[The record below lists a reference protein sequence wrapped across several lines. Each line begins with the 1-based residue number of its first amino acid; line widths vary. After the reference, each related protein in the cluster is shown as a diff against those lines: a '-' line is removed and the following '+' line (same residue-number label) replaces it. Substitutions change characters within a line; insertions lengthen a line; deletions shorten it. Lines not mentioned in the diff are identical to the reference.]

1 MAQSGRRPAG
11 KAKKAAPKG
20 SRAKRF
26 WKRLGITALVAFIVV
41 GLSGMG
47 AFFFLY
53 ETTDL
58 PDPNSD
64 FQTNTTFIYYRDGE
78 ERLGSLAVQNR
89 QTIGYDEMPQLMK
102 DAVVAAENRTFW
114 EDPGFSVTGIARGAF
129 SIATGGELQGGS
141 TITQQYIKILYLDSG
156 QRLSRKV
163 RELMLAIKMGRELP
177 KEEILEGYLN
187 TIYFG
192 RGAYG
197 IQAAARSFFL
207 KDAKDLTLEESAAL
221 AAILN
226 NPAAFNPSGGPE
238 KLEKLLGRYQYVL
251 DGMLEMG
258 AITQAE
264 HDRAYPALPEFP
276 EVPINDRYGGWKGFL
291 IKEVEKELEGKGFS
305 EAEIQGGGLQII
317 TTLDKSMQSAA
328 AKTAKEYP
336 KKAAEAAAGDPDPA
350 DLHVA
355 ITSVDTATGG
365 ILALYGGPDYV
376 KNSRNW
382 ATTPRAAASTFKAF
396 ATVAG
401 LRDGFGLNSVFNG
414 NTFTPRGDTKT
425 IRNEFSHQYG
435 PVTLRRATAD
445 SINTAFVDMT
455 EQMDD
460 GAMKVVEAANDA
472 GAPTGAGWLN
482 EDGKPNNRI
491 ALGAAEVSPVDMA
504 NSYATFANSGERNEA
519 HIVDRV
525 LDRNG
530 DVVYEAEA
538 KGEKAIDENVA
549 ANVTDALTAVV
560 SEGTG
565 TRASALGRPVAG
577 KTGTNDI
584 DGDITSAWFVGYT
597 KQISTAVMYV
607 AGDSGVEDLETYKRP
622 QDGTFFG
629 STWPLMTWVDYMQ
642 AATDGMP
649 VEQFDRARDIRP
661 ERGETVGPR
670 RSTSPSPSPSPSP
683 SATETA
689 EPTPTPT
696 PTPTRTVT
704 PEPTPTRTTPTP
716 TTQPTATPTKEPTAE
731 PTPTRTQ
738 TPAPTKTATPTKT
751 PTAEPTTESDDEAA
765 AAPEP

>member
-1 MAQSGRRPAG
+1 MAQSGKRPSGGG
-11 KAKKAAPKG
+11 KKQAKKAPQG

-53 ETTDL
+53 ATTDL
-58 PDPNSD
+58 PDPNAD

-89 QTIGYDEMPQLMK
+89 QTISYAEMPQLMK

-251 DGMLEMG
+251 DGMLDMG

-264 HDRAYPALPEFP
+264 HDRAHPALPEFP
-276 EVPINDRYGGWKGFL
+276 EVPVNDRYGGWKGFL
-291 IKEVEKELEGKGFS
+291 IKEVEKELEDKGFS
-305 EAEIQGGGLQII
+305 EAEIQGGGLKIV
-317 TTLDKSMQSAA
+317 TTLDKSMQAAA
-328 AKTAKEYP
+328 AKAGEEYP
-336 KKAAEAAAGDPDPA
+336 KRAAEGAAGDPDPA

-355 ITSVDTATGG
+355 IASVDTANGG
-365 ILALYGGPDYV
+365 ILAMYGGPDYV

-401 LRDGFGLNSVFNG
+401 LRNGFSLDSIFNG
-414 NTFTPRGDTKT
+414 NTFTPRGDSKT

-455 EQMDD
+455 EQMPD
-460 GAMKVVEAANDA
+460 GANEVAKAANDA
-472 GAPTGAGWLN
+472 GAPTGAGW
-482 EDGKPNNRI
+482 DMNNRI
-491 ALGAAEVSPVDMA
+491 ALGAAEVSPVNMA
-504 NSYATFANSGERNEA
+504 SAYATFANSGERNEA

-530 DVVYEAEA
+530 EVVYQAERA
-538 KGEKAIDENVA
+538 GEQTIDENVA
-549 ANVTDALTAVV
+549 ANVTDALTSVV

-597 KQISTAVMYV
+597 KQVSTAVMYV

-629 STWPLMTWVDYMQ
+629 STYPLMTWVDFMTT
-642 AATDGMP
+642 ATEGMP
-649 VEQFDRARDIRP
+649 VEQFDRAREIRP
-661 ERGETVGPR
+661 ERGKTAEPQ
-670 RSTSPSPSPSPSP
+670 RSESPSPSPSPTPTP
-683 SATETA
+683 SETPTETPTPTPTRTA

-696 PTPTRTVT
+696 ATPTT
-704 PEPTPTRTTPTP
+704 EPTEEPTEPTEEPTETPTP
-716 TTQPTATPTKEPTAE
+716 DKTASVEP
-731 PTPTRTQ
+731 PTR
-738 TPAPTKTATPTKT
+738 PEATKVP
-751 PTAEPTTESDDEAA
+751 DDDAGS
-765 AAPEP
+765 

>member
-1 MAQSGRRPAG
+1 MAQSGKRPADG
-11 KAKKAAPKG
+11 SGSHGAKRGAKSAPKG

-26 WKRLGITALVAFIVV
+26 WKRLGLTALVAFIVV

-53 ETTDL
+53 ATTDL
-58 PDPNSD
+58 PDPNAD

-78 ERLGSLAVQNR
+78 EKLGSLAVQNR
-89 QTIGYDEMPQLMK
+89 QTISYAEMPQLMK

-129 SIATGGELQGGS
+129 SIATGGEVQGGS

-177 KEEILEGYLN
+177 KEQILEGYLN

-207 KDAKDLTLEESAAL
+207 KDAKDLTLEEAAAL

-226 NPAAFNPSGGPE
+226 NPAAFNPSGGEE

-264 HDRAYPALPEFP
+264 HDRAHPALPEFP
-276 EVPINDRYGGWKGFL
+276 EVPVNDRYGGWKGFL
-291 IKEVEKELEGKGFS
+291 IKEVENELEEKGFS

-317 TTLDKSMQSAA
+317 TTLDKSMQAAA
-328 AKTAKEYP
+328 AKTGKEYP

-365 ILALYGGPDYV
+365 ILALYGGPDFV

-414 NTFTPRGDTKT
+414 NTFTPRGDSKT

-460 GAMKVVEAANDA
+460 GANKVAAAANDA
-472 GAPTGAGWLN
+472 GAPTNRGWN
-482 EDGKPNNRI
+482 INNRI
-491 ALGAAEVSPVDMA
+491 ALGAAEVSPVNMA
-504 NSYATFANSGERNEA
+504 SAYATFANSGERNEA

-530 DVVYEAEA
+530 DVVYAA
-538 KGEKAIDENVA
+538 TANGEQTIDENVA
-549 ANVTDALTAVV
+549 ANVTDALTSVV

-607 AGDSGVEDLETYKRP
+607 AGDSGVEDLETFKRP
-622 QDGTFFG
+622 QDSTFFG
-629 STWPLMTWVDYMQ
+629 STWPLMTWVDYMT

-661 ERGETVGPR
+661 ERGKTAGP
-670 RSTSPSPSPSPSP
+670 SPSSSPSPTESPSPSPTPTESPSP
-683 SATETA
+683 
-689 EPTPTPT
+689 TPTQ
-696 PTPTRTVT
+696 
-704 PEPTPTRTTPTP
+704 E
-716 TTQPTATPTKEPTAE
+716 PTKEPTSTPTTE
-731 PTPTRTQ
+731 PTPTEEPITPEETPTPQETPTPEKTATVSAPKR
-738 TPAPTKTATPTKT
+738 PAPTAPAVTAD
-751 PTAEPTTESDDEAA
+751 AEP
-765 AAPEP
+765 

>member
-1 MAQSGRRPAG
+1 MAQSGKRPAG
-11 KAKKAAPKG
+11 GSGSHGAKAAPKG

-26 WKRLGITALVAFIVV
+26 WKRLGLTALVAFIVV

-53 ETTDL
+53 ATTDL
-58 PDPNSD
+58 PDPNAD

-78 ERLGSLAVQNR
+78 EKLGSLAVQNR
-89 QTIGYDEMPQLMK
+89 QTISYAEMPQLMK

-129 SIATGGELQGGS
+129 SIATGGEVQGGS

-177 KEEILEGYLN
+177 KEQILEGYLN

-207 KDAKDLTLEESAAL
+207 KDAKDLTLEEAAAL

-226 NPAAFNPSGGPE
+226 NPAAFNPSGGEE

-264 HDRAYPALPEFP
+264 HDRAHPALPEFP
-276 EVPINDRYGGWKGFL
+276 EVPVNDRYGGWKGFL
-291 IKEVEKELEGKGFS
+291 IKEVENELEEKGFS

-317 TTLDKSMQSAA
+317 TTLDKSMQAAA
-328 AKTAKEYP
+328 AKTGKEYP

-365 ILALYGGPDYV
+365 ILALYGGPDFV

-414 NTFTPRGDTKT
+414 NTFTPRGDSKT

-460 GAMKVVEAANDA
+460 GANKVAAAANDA
-472 GAPTGAGWLN
+472 GAPTNRGWN
-482 EDGKPNNRI
+482 INNRI
-491 ALGAAEVSPVDMA
+491 ALGAAEVSPVNMA
-504 NSYATFANSGERNEA
+504 SAYATFANSGERNEA

-530 DVVYEAEA
+530 DVVYAA
-538 KGEKAIDENVA
+538 TANGEQTIDENVA
-549 ANVTDALTAVV
+549 ANVTDALTSVV

-607 AGDSGVEDLETYKRP
+607 AGDSGVEDLETFKRP
-622 QDGTFFG
+622 QDSTFFG
-629 STWPLMTWVDYMQ
+629 STWPLMTWVDYMT

-661 ERGETVGPR
+661 ERGKTAGP
-670 RSTSPSPSPSPSP
+670 SPSSSPSPTESPSPSPTPTESPSP
-683 SATETA
+683 
-689 EPTPTPT
+689 TPTQ
-696 PTPTRTVT
+696 
-704 PEPTPTRTTPTP
+704 E
-716 TTQPTATPTKEPTAE
+716 PTKEPTSTPTTE
-731 PTPTRTQ
+731 PTPTEEPITPEETPTPQETPTPEKTATVSAPKR
-738 TPAPTKTATPTKT
+738 PAPTAPAVTAD
-751 PTAEPTTESDDEAA
+751 AEP
-765 AAPEP
+765 